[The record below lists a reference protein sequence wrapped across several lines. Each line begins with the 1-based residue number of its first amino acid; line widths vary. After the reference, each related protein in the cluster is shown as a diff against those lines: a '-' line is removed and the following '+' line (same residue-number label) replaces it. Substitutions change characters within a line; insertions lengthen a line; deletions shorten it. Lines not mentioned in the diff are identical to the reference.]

1 MEISRAGKRTK
12 GMPAPTPTPTRAP
25 EEIVAA
31 YHQIEV
37 SQHPFF
43 VELGKGPVDLGS
55 VYLLMANLQ
64 VGISPNFVPW
74 LARTIERVED
84 RRIGSLLAKQ
94 LDDELGRGD
103 FSQIHTRL
111 LDTFVAAL
119 EPWRPKG
126 SDEVLLGA
134 GRRLAADGSRP
145 FHAADPYEGVGALIV
160 GEIFAEKMDAR
171 LATEMRRQ
179 HEVQGQALYWLDL
192 HEKLEVDHSD
202 DSSELARLVPPEGPR
217 LEATWRGAADQW
229 TALWRF
235 LDDVQALAAGRER
248 RVGTA

>member
-1 MEISRAGKRTK
+1 MEISWAGKRAK
-12 GMPAPTPTPTRAP
+12 GMAATTAARAP
-25 EEIVAA
+25 EEIVAT
-31 YHQIEV
+31 YHRIEV

-43 VELGKGPVDLGS
+43 IELGKAPVDLGA
-55 VYLLMANLQ
+55 VYILMANLQ

-119 EPWRPKG
+119 GPWRPKG
-126 SDEVLLGA
+126 ADDALLYA
-134 GRRLAADGSRP
+134 GRRLATDGARP

-171 LATEMRRQ
+171 LAAEMRRQ
-179 HEVQGQALYWLDL
+179 HEVQGHALYWLEL

-202 DSSELARLVPPEGPR
+202 DSTELARLVPHEGPQ
-217 LEATWRGAADQW
+217 LAAAWRGAVDQW
-229 TALWRF
+229 ATLWRF
-235 LDDVQALAAGRER
+235 LDDVQELAAGRKSREGR
-248 RVGTA
+248 A

>member
-1 MEISRAGKRTK
+1 M
-12 GMPAPTPTPTRAP
+12 
-25 EEIVAA
+25 VAT
-31 YHQIEV
+31 YHRIEV

-43 VELGKGPVDLGS
+43 VELGKGPVDLGA

-119 EPWRPKG
+119 GPWRPKG
-126 SDEVLLGA
+126 ADDALLRA
-134 GRRLAADGSRP
+134 GRRLATDGSRP

-171 LATEMRRQ
+171 LGAEMRRQ
-179 HEVQGQALYWLDL
+179 HEVSGQALYWLEL

-202 DSSELARLVPPEGPR
+202 DSSELARLVPHEGPR
-217 LEATWRGAADQW
+217 LAAAWRGAVDQW
-229 TALWRF
+229 DTLWRF
-235 LDDVQALAAGRER
+235 LDDVQELAAGRER
-248 RVGTA
+248 PEGSA

>member
-1 MEISRAGKRTK
+1 MEISRTGKRTAE
-12 GMPAPTPTPTRAP
+12 APTPPRAP

-31 YHQIEV
+31 YHRIEV

-43 VELGKGPVDLGS
+43 LELGRGPVDLGS

-64 VGISPNFVPW
+64 VGISPHFVPW

-119 EPWRPKG
+119 APWRPKG
-126 SDEVLLGA
+126 KDDALLGA
-134 GRRLAADGSRP
+134 GRRLATDGSRP

-171 LATEMRRQ
+171 LAIEMRRQ
-179 HEVQGQALYWLDL
+179 HEVEGPALYWLEL
-192 HEKLEVDHSD
+192 HEKLEMDHSD
-202 DSSELARLVPPEGPR
+202 DSTELARLVPHEGPR
-217 LEATWRGAADQW
+217 LAATWRGAVDQW
-229 TALWRF
+229 TTLWRF
-235 LDDVQALAAGRER
+235 LDDVQELALTRER
-248 RVGTA
+248 TGGTA